1 MNQKK
6 CFLTYLSVAAVADGA
21 AADVDGAA
29 ADVDADVDG
38 AAADV
43 DVDVDGAAATA
54 FLAASWYIT
63 AAIS

>member
-1 MNQKK
+1 MNQKI
-6 CFLTYLSVAAVADGA
+6 CFLTYLSVAAVA
-21 AADVDGAA
+21 
-29 ADVDADVDG
+29 DG